1 MPKAWR
7 KQPQHGTGQK
17 QWSGH
22 TSVTSVRICIDQHTH
37 THPTAQGRTE
47 EQAVHEVGSGSEIA
61 FVTMAVTLAAA
72 LPARHM
78 ISMRMA
84 QSLHWGLNPG
94 PSVYRTDALP
104 LSYRGFDVCYLF
116 LC

>member
-1 MPKAWR
+1 MHP
-7 KQPQHGTGQK
+7 HSGQK
-17 QWSGH
+17 QWPGH
-22 TSVTSVRICIDQHTH
+22 TSVISVRICIDQHTR

-61 FVTMAVTLAAA
+61 FVRMAVTLAAA

-104 LSYRGFDVCYLF
+104 LSYRGC
-116 LC
+116 

>member
-1 MPKAWR
+1 M
-7 KQPQHGTGQK
+7 HG
-17 QWSGH
+17 
-22 TSVTSVRICIDQHTH
+22 
-37 THPTAQGRTE
+37 
-47 EQAVHEVGSGSEIA
+47 VGSGSEIA

-104 LSYRGFDVCYLF
+104 LSYKGLAWELAVLHVLHWMPLGGESLCRLMQFVSLSLLLLHTSPRRVAPVCICF
-116 LC
+116 GEN